1 MVLVSSHLILI
12 PIGVI
17 ILLESLILRYIQN
30 TKTGIFVAICGIIIM
45 GYGVYLLI
53 IKRKDSTTLTQT
65 QTETKLIKLAQYVL
79 LGMSVLVIGL
89 FQFYS
94 PNRIV
99 IFPSSDVYWHEGGI
113 EELGDIELT
122 FRNTGSFLY
131 MVRFKLICVQYFRA
145 IKKPIMSI
153 ASNNFVD
160 LLVTFCELVEGNK
173 IVKDEQFEQVKAGF
187 NKLSQNNYIYM
198 TYLEFFEIVAQI
210 VVGGLIV
217 RGSTQQGSKEYIAFA
232 NIVDKKNWKENCPQN
247 NTGTTNIQFITN
259 WCANV
264 MEWDAQSVAIAD
276 NTYLL
281 MKWMM
286 IKDTDPANVTVI
298 CDCFNKL
305 AATNAKL
312 KKKQLL

>member
-1 MVLVSSHLILI
+1 
-12 PIGVI
+12 
-17 ILLESLILRYIQN
+17 
-30 TKTGIFVAICGIIIM
+30 
-45 GYGVYLLI
+45 
-53 IKRKDSTTLTQT
+53 
-65 QTETKLIKLAQYVL
+65 
-79 LGMSVLVIGL
+79 
-89 FQFYS
+89 
-94 PNRIV
+94 
-99 IFPSSDVYWHEGGI
+99 
-113 EELGDIELT
+113 
-122 FRNTGSFLY
+122 
-131 MVRFKLICVQYFRA
+131 
-145 IKKPIMSI
+145 MSI

-247 NTGTTNIQFITN
+247 NTGTTNIQFITD

-264 MEWDAQSVAIAD
+264 MGWDHNSVEISD
-276 NTYLL
+276 EYQL